1 MPTTPERQ
9 VQRRLSLRLEGL
21 VQGVGLRPFLHRLAT
36 ERDLRGWVRNGSQGV
51 ELELEGEASALTAV
65 VATLR
70 DQPPPRCRI
79 DRLQQVWGVARGDLG
94 PFRIAPAAATPDR
107 RTSGDGDD
115 TDPLTALVSPDL
127 AICKACLAEL
137 ADPGNRRH
145 RYPFISCTDCGPRYS
160 LLRRLPFE
168 REHTAL
174 AAFPPCP
181 ACRRDYADPADRR
194 FHAQTI
200 SCPACGPRLRWQA
213 GGKAETAETKAA
225 TTDQDAITAAAAAL
239 RRGAIV
245 ALQGIGG
252 FQLLVD
258 PHNAAGV
265 AELRRRK
272 GRPDKPLALLASADW
287 LERHCELSA
296 LERRLWWSP
305 AAPILLLRR
314 RHKATALAAGVA
326 PESPWLG
333 VMRPASALQQLLLE
347 AAGPVL
353 VATSAN
359 RSGEPIAADAEAD
372 GELLAQLADGLL
384 RHDLPIVNR
393 SDDSVLRAA
402 AGGPLV
408 LRLGR
413 GLAPLALHH
422 GAARDSGRLALG
434 AQVKGSLA
442 LQLPHTIL
450 LSPDLGDLGSSA
462 GAEHLHRTV
471 MAWLQRHRL
480 QPGLIT
486 CDRHRSYR
494 ASQLAAALARQG
506 GVPLLPVQH
515 HHAHL
520 LAVQAEHGLTAHRR
534 GGERI
539 GIAWDGAGLGDD
551 GSLWGGEALAVS
563 AAGYRRLARL
573 RPFRLP
579 GAERAL
585 REPRRAALGLLFGA
599 WGPSWRDAALAH
611 GPLPCLE
618 AFSAVELATLEQA
631 LLRSYNSP
639 LCSSIGRLFDAVA
652 ALLGLRQVCSHEAQA
667 AIALEGLAARALGS
681 GDGGPVPRYRLPLR
695 SVRGWQ
701 PGDAGAP
708 LEWDWRP
715 LLTAL
720 LRDRAGGVSPA
731 AIALALHQALADA
744 IVALAQAWPEAYA
757 SDGLLLGGGCFQNAL
772 LLELS
777 VEALAAHG
785 IRAHWP
791 QQLPC
796 NDAALA
802 VGQLLAA
809 ASAPTTGSPPGA
821 DRHVPRRTG

>member
-1 MPTTPERQ
+1 MPPTPERQ
-9 VQRRLSLRLEGL
+9 AQQRLSLRLEGL

-65 VATLR
+65 LATLR

-79 DRLQQVWGVARGDLG
+79 DRLQQVWGAARGDLA
-94 PFRIAPAAATPDR
+94 PFQITGATGS
-107 RTSGDGDD
+107 SG
-115 TDPLTALVSPDL
+115 PLTALVSPDL
-127 AICKACLAEL
+127 AICRACLAEL

-160 LLRRLPFE
+160 LLLRLPFE

-181 ACRRDYADPADRR
+181 ACRRDYADPTDRR

-213 GGKAETAETKAA
+213 GDEPDVI
-225 TTDQDAITAAAAAL
+225 DQDAISAAAAAL

-245 ALQGIGG
+245 AVQGIGG

-258 PHNAAGV
+258 PHNAVGV

-287 LERHCELSA
+287 LERHCQLSA

-314 RHKATALAAGVA
+314 RHGTSALATGVA

-359 RSGEPIAADAEAD
+359 RSGEPIAADAETD
-372 GELLAQLADGLL
+372 GALLAHLADGVLH
-384 RHDLPIVNR
+384 HDLPIVNR

-442 LQLPHTIL
+442 LQLPHAIL

-480 QPGLIT
+480 QPSLIA

-506 GVPLLPVQH
+506 SVPLLAVQH

-520 LAVQAEHGLTAHRR
+520 LAVQAEHGLTEHGR

-579 GAERAL
+579 GGERAL

-631 LLRSYNSP
+631 LLRGFNSP

-652 ALLGLRQVCSHEAQA
+652 ALLGLWQVCSHEAQA
-667 AIALEGLAARALGS
+667 AIALEGLAAQALGS

-695 SVRGWQ
+695 SLRGWQ
-701 PGDAGAP
+701 PGHGGAP

-720 LRDRAGGVSPA
+720 LRDRAGGFSPA
-731 AIALALHQALADA
+731 AIALALHRALADA
-744 IVALAQAWPEAYA
+744 ILALALAHPDACA
-757 SDGLLLGGGCFQNAL
+757 TDGLLLGGGCFQNAL

-777 VEALAAHG
+777 VDALKARG
-785 IRAHWP
+785 IQAHWP